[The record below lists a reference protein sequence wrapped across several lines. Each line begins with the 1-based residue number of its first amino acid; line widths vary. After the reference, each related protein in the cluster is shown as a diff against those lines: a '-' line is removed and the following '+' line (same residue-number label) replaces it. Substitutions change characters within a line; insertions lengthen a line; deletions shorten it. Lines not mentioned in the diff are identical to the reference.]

1 MDKQKLDL
9 KINQINNNN
18 KINENKPFKNI
29 IFSNYKKSDYIN
41 KNKNIPNS
49 FLFKKKEKDNFQNII
64 SFNKPSEMKKINYDN
79 FNLYRKLI
87 NLKTNKK
94 EKKIKLNC
102 QDLKYNKIKNRS
114 CSQDQSKINEKIA
127 SSLKNKNNILNRD
140 EEDDNFND
148 EDVNTFFD
156 KISKEFD
163 DLGKLIKITFKVDEE
178 RKYEF
183 IKNEFIILKI
193 IENELK
199 EKYGINIKE
208 FIYKNQKLNPY
219 KTLKDNK
226 LEDNCIIKI
235 LID

>member
-9 KINQINNNN
+9 KMNQINNNN

>member
-1 MDKQKLDL
+1 M
-9 KINQINNNN
+9 
-18 KINENKPFKNI
+18 
-29 IFSNYKKSDYIN
+29 
-41 KNKNIPNS
+41 
-49 FLFKKKEKDNFQNII
+49 
-64 SFNKPSEMKKINYDN
+64 
-79 FNLYRKLI
+79 
-87 NLKTNKK
+87 
-94 EKKIKLNC
+94 
-102 QDLKYNKIKNRS
+102 KYNKIKNRS

-127 SSLKNKNNILNRD
+127 SSLKNKKNILNRDD

-163 DLGKLIKITFKVDEE
+163 DLGKLIKIAFIVDEE

-226 LEDNCIIKI
+226 LEDNCIVKI